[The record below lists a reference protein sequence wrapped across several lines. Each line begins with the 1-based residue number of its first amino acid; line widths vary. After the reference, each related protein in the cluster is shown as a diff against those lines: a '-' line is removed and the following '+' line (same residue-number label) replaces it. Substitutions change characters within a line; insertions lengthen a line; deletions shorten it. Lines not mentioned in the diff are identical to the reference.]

1 LWVAERLPDGDSLTD
16 NPRIFTSDY
25 YADLRKLEAG
35 AWWNA
40 GMRSIAMRLLRSL
53 ELPSTG
59 RMLDA
64 GCGSGQTM
72 TWLAELL
79 PRWDRVGVDVAREAV
94 ASARSIGEK
103 VSEASVLSLP
113 FGDATFDLAIT
124 LDVLQHLPL
133 DGGDSQALTEIRR
146 VLKPGGGLLI
156 RTNAQSFP
164 RLPEDPASLYR
175 RYDPAPLRR
184 IIERAG
190 FDVLR
195 LSRANSIL
203 GLAEIPRELRA
214 KQRDSGS
221 YHGLLSAPRAPRR
234 IDRIKR
240 GVIEAEGALLSRGV
254 RLPFGR
260 TLFALCRAA

>member
-1 LWVAERLPDGDSLTD
+1 
-16 NPRIFTSDY
+16 
-25 YADLRKLEAG
+25 
-35 AWWNA
+35 
-40 GMRSIAMRLLRSL
+40 MRSIGQRLLRSAS
-53 ELPSTG
+53 LPASG
-59 RMLDA
+59 RVLDA

-72 TWLAELL
+72 TWLADLL
-79 PRWDRVGVDVAREAV
+79 PRWERVGVDVASEAV
-94 ASARSIGEK
+94 ASARSIGEA
-103 VSEASVLSLP
+103 VIEASVLSLP
-113 FGDATFDLAIT
+113 FDSASFDLVIT

-133 DGGDSQALTEIRR
+133 DGGDAAALAEMRR
-146 VLKPGGGLLI
+146 VSRPGGTLLI

-164 RLPEDPASLYR
+164 RVSEDRASLYR
-175 RYDPAPLRR
+175 RYDPEPLRHV
-184 IIERAG
+184 IEDAG
-190 FDVLR
+190 FRILR
-195 LSRANSIL
+195 LGRANSIL

-214 KQRDSGS
+214 RRKDAGS

>member
-1 LWVAERLPDGDSLTD
+1 
-16 NPRIFTSDY
+16 
-25 YADLRKLEAG
+25 
-35 AWWNA
+35 
-40 GMRSIAMRLLRSL
+40 MRSIGQRLLRSAS
-53 ELPSTG
+53 LPASG
-59 RMLDA
+59 RVLDA

-72 TWLAELL
+72 TWLADLL
-79 PRWDRVGVDVAREAV
+79 PRWERVGVDVASEAV
-94 ASARSIGEK
+94 ASARSIGEA
-103 VSEASVLSLP
+103 VIEASVLSLP
-113 FGDATFDLAIT
+113 FDSASFDLVIT

-133 DGGDSQALTEIRR
+133 DGGDAAALAEMRR
-146 VLKPGGGLLI
+146 VSRPGGTLLI

-164 RLPEDPASLYR
+164 RVSEDRASLYR
-175 RYDPAPLRR
+175 RYDPEPLRR
-184 IIERAG
+184 VIEDAG
-190 FDVLR
+190 FRILR
-195 LSRANSIL
+195 LGRANSIL

-214 KQRDSGS
+214 RRKDAGS

>member
-1 LWVAERLPDGDSLTD
+1 
-16 NPRIFTSDY
+16 
-25 YADLRKLEAG
+25 
-35 AWWNA
+35 
-40 GMRSIAMRLLRSL
+40 MRSIGQRLLRSAS
-53 ELPSTG
+53 LPASG
-59 RMLDA
+59 RVLDA

-72 TWLAELL
+72 TWLADLL
-79 PRWDRVGVDVAREAV
+79 PRWERVGVDVASEAV
-94 ASARSIGEK
+94 ASARSIGEA
-103 VSEASVLSLP
+103 VIEASVLSLP
-113 FGDATFDLAIT
+113 FDSASFDLVIT

-133 DGGDSQALTEIRR
+133 DGGDAAALGEMRR
-146 VLKPGGGLLI
+146 VSRPGGTLLI

-164 RLPEDPASLYR
+164 RVSEDRASLYR
-175 RYDPAPLRR
+175 RYDPEPLRHV
-184 IIERAG
+184 IEDAG
-190 FDVLR
+190 FRILR
-195 LSRANSIL
+195 LGRANSIL

-214 KQRDSGS
+214 RRKDAGS

>member
-1 LWVAERLPDGDSLTD
+1 
-16 NPRIFTSDY
+16 
-25 YADLRKLEAG
+25 
-35 AWWNA
+35 
-40 GMRSIAMRLLRSL
+40 MRSIGQRLLRSAS
-53 ELPSTG
+53 LPASG
-59 RMLDA
+59 RVLDA

-72 TWLAELL
+72 TWLADLL
-79 PRWDRVGVDVAREAV
+79 PRWERVGVDVASEAV
-94 ASARSIGEK
+94 ASARSIGEA
-103 VSEASVLSLP
+103 VIEASVLSLP
-113 FGDATFDLAIT
+113 FDSASFDLVIT

-133 DGGDSQALTEIRR
+133 DGGDAAALGEMRR
-146 VLKPGGGLLI
+146 VSRPGGTLLI

-164 RLPEDPASLYR
+164 RVSEDRASLYR
-175 RYDPAPLRR
+175 RYDPEPLRQV
-184 IIERAG
+184 IEDAG
-190 FDVLR
+190 FRILR
-195 LSRANSIL
+195 LGRANSIL

-214 KQRDSGS
+214 RRKDAGS

>member
-1 LWVAERLPDGDSLTD
+1 
-16 NPRIFTSDY
+16 
-25 YADLRKLEAG
+25 
-35 AWWNA
+35 
-40 GMRSIAMRLLRSL
+40 
-53 ELPSTG
+53 
-59 RMLDA
+59 MLDA

-72 TWLAELL
+72 TWLADLL
-79 PRWDRVGVDVAREAV
+79 PRWERVGVDVAGEAV
-94 ASARSIGEK
+94 ASARSIGEA
-103 VSEASVLSLP
+103 VIEASVLSLP
-113 FGDATFDLAIT
+113 FDSASFDLVIT

-133 DGGDSQALTEIRR
+133 DGGDAAALAEMRR
-146 VLKPGGGLLI
+146 VSRPGGTLLI

-164 RLPEDPASLYR
+164 RVSEDRASLYR
-175 RYDPAPLRR
+175 RYDPEPVRHV
-184 IIERAG
+184 IEDAG
-190 FDVLR
+190 FRILR
-195 LSRANSIL
+195 LGRANSIL

-214 KQRDSGS
+214 RRKDAGS

>member
-1 LWVAERLPDGDSLTD
+1 
-16 NPRIFTSDY
+16 
-25 YADLRKLEAG
+25 
-35 AWWNA
+35 
-40 GMRSIAMRLLRSL
+40 
-53 ELPSTG
+53 
-59 RMLDA
+59 MLDA

-72 TWLAELL
+72 TWLADLL
-79 PRWDRVGVDVAREAV
+79 PRWERVGVDVAGEAV
-94 ASARSIGEK
+94 ASARSIGEA
-103 VSEASVLSLP
+103 VIEASVLSLP
-113 FGDATFDLAIT
+113 FDSASFDLVIT

-133 DGGDSQALTEIRR
+133 DGGDAAALAEMRR
-146 VLKPGGGLLI
+146 VSRPGGTLLI

-164 RLPEDPASLYR
+164 RVSEDRASLYR
-175 RYDPAPLRR
+175 RYDPEPLRR
-184 IIERAG
+184 VIEDAG
-190 FDVLR
+190 FRILR
-195 LSRANSIL
+195 LGRANSIL

-214 KQRDSGS
+214 RRKDAGS